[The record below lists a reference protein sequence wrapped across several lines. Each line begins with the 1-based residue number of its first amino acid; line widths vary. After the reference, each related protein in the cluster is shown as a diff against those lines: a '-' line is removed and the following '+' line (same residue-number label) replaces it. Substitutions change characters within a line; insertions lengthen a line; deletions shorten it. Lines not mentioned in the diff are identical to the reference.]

1 MEQKINKTLPSD
13 KDLDELEKVLEE
25 IFPRRFTESE
35 NFDFNSELN
44 NLCRKENEE
53 LSSYHNELERMM
65 DRVGAKDQFE
75 NGFLLGI
82 LKDKVPDK
90 AMRSFVK
97 ALSTPT

>member
-1 MEQKINKTLPSD
+1 
-13 KDLDELEKVLEE
+13 
-25 IFPRRFTESE
+25 
-35 NFDFNSELN
+35 
-44 NLCRKENEE
+44 
-53 LSSYHNELERMM
+53 MM

-82 LKDKVPDK
+82 LKDKVLDK